1 MKEFLNK
8 SKAKNKLHLKDP
20 RNQEF
25 NKILGEF
32 IVGANIAINTLDNPF
47 FTYFIHRFCPI
58 YTLPS
63 RNYFTN
69 KIVPTM
75 ESNIDAKIQNILAT
89 CNYLSLTSDIWTA
102 PMALTSYIS
111 LTLHCVDLN
120 FQKHTA
126 VLACKPMPQAHT
138 GDNVTEVLND
148 MCAQTKIP
156 VDKIF
161 LMITDNASVML
172 NGVKGAGIESVGCIL
187 HTLHLIVQHSIF
199 CQTGI
204 NNLIHK
210 IKDIVKLHKKS
221 SKEKSLFEAV
231 DVDEPVSTA
240 SYRLIQV

>member
-25 NKILGEF
+25 NQILGEF
-32 IVGANIAINTLDNPF
+32 IVGANISINTLENPF

-63 RNYFTN
+63 RKYFTQN
-69 KIVPTM
+69 QVPTM

-102 PMALTSYIS
+102 PNLTSYIS
-111 LTLHCVDLN
+111 CTLHCVDLN
-120 FQKHTA
+120 FVRHTA

-138 GDNVTEVLND
+138 GDNVTEVINEI
-148 MCAQTKIP
+148 CAQTKIP
-156 VDKIF
+156 VEKIF

-187 HTLHLIVQHSIF
+187 HTLHLIVQRSILT
-199 CQTGI
+199 QPGVT
-204 NNLIHK
+204 NLIHK
-210 IKDIVKLHKKS
+210 IKEIVKLHKKS
-221 SKEKSLFEAV
+221 VKEKSLFESV
-231 DVDEPVSTA
+231 DVDEIVSTA
-240 SYRLIQV
+240 TYRLVQV